1 MSHYFQQL
9 LTSSGL
15 VQPVLS
21 VPSLPTNAPHSAADF
36 TEVSEETT
44 SVTPPGPSFVSPRE
58 VTSGFATSP
67 EVRTTRTTRDAP
79 PAPTP
84 VHPEPGVVEIISSQ
98 VEEHVIRPQPTV
110 AVSAQPPAGTAPV
123 SSAGESSKPTAQIAP
138 APTTATGPAQPSTR
152 KPAANTPAAS
162 PAPSSSSAGIPSHDE
177 LIQHVFRWVAQ
188 NPTDLTPPALGPSS
202 STTTEPARS
211 TPLNPTI
218 RPATVSSVQ
227 SSEHPFAPPARAS
240 ERPSTGTKPPA
251 PAVAAESSVEI
262 SIGTLQIQ
270 VEAPP
275 APAAKLSRRPAT
287 SRTTGAQSP
296 AVMQRPAIDLN
307 RLRRGFYI

>member
-21 VPSLPTNAPHSAADF
+21 VPSLQANAPHSATDF
-36 TEVSEETT
+36 TEISEET
-44 SVTPPGPSFVSPRE
+44 SVTPPEPSFVSPRE
-58 VTSGFATSP
+58 VTSGFAATP
-67 EVRTTRTTRDAP
+67 AIRTTHTTRDSQ

-84 VHPEPGVVEIISSQ
+84 ASSEPGVVEISSPRL
-98 VEEHVIRPQPTV
+98 VEHVIRPLPTV
-110 AVSAQPPAGTAPV
+110 AVSAKPPVVTAPV
-123 SSAGESSKPTAQIAP
+123 SSAGESSKNNARIFPAP
-138 APTTATGPAQPSTR
+138 ATATGPANPSTR
-152 KPAANTPAAS
+152 KPASTAAAAAPAATPS
-162 PAPSSSSAGIPSHDE
+162 PAGIPSHDE

-188 NPTDLTPPALGPSS
+188 NPTDLTPPALSNSS
-202 STTTEPARS
+202 SATSEPAQS
-211 TPLNPTI
+211 APLNPTM
-218 RPATVSSVQ
+218 RLATMSGVPG
-227 SSEHPFAPPARAS
+227 SEHQFAPPALAS
-240 ERPSTGTKPPA
+240 GRPSARMKPPA
-251 PAVAAESSVEI
+251 PVAAAESSVEI

-275 APAAKLSRRPAT
+275 APAAKPSRRPTTPRT
-287 SRTTGAQSP
+287 SGAQSP